1 LVTVSRQFSLP
12 QIPAPAESS
21 GGLRS
26 QNHSGLDE
34 PSRSN
39 LPLERRPLMAV
50 SPLPI
55 SELNLET
62 STTPEETVI
71 RCTGRITSTTSG
83 TLQAAV
89 RSHIAEGKRIAVDLS
104 DVNYMD
110 SSGLGALVSVYVSA
124 KRQHCQLRLINV
136 GPRLQ
141 QLFRLTKLNSVFEGH
156 DDFLGLTPD

>member
-1 LVTVSRQFSLP
+1 
-12 QIPAPAESS
+12 
-21 GGLRS
+21 
-26 QNHSGLDE
+26 
-34 PSRSN
+34 
-39 LPLERRPLMAV
+39 MAV

-55 SELNLET
+55 PELDLET

-71 RCTGRITSTTSG
+71 RCTGRITSNTSG
-83 TLQAAV
+83 KLQTAV
-89 RSHIAEGKRIAVDLS
+89 RAHIADRKRIALDLT

-141 QLFRLTKLNSVFEGH
+141 QLFRLTKLASVFEGH
-156 DDFLGLTPD
+156 DEFLGLTPD